1 MSFKFV
7 RRGVLFSVSLSQELG
22 RSVFPPPPAGYA
34 YLTDDGGTFLVDD
47 NGFYLLGEL
56 NV

>member
-1 MSFKFV
+1 MRGLFV
-7 RRGVLFSVSLSQELG
+7 RHGIIVSRAFPGELG
-22 RSVFPPPPAGYA
+22 GGMPPAPAGYA
-34 YLTDDGGTFLVDD
+34 YLTDDDGTFLVDD